1 MEFIKKI
8 NINRIIVE
16 IVFIVIAI
24 SFLGCNQKDIK
35 KETAEQFIRSYYK
48 QYKYQDEIKEIFEVM
63 DVEKLEEEVE
73 KYIGKYFENSLT
85 EKAIDICLRNRIIP
99 LSSILNKEIYDFKVE
114 KLTITQRKQESEQN
128 TYDFEVKVNYKEKN
142 QRIEKIE
149 KGTIVL
155 EKEGEKIDYFS
166 IN

>member
-99 LSSILNKEIYDFKVE
+99 LSSILNKEIYDFKLE

-166 IN
+166 IK

>member
-24 SFLGCNQKDIK
+24 SFLSCNQKDIK

-48 QYKYQDEIKEIFEVM
+48 QYEYQDEIKEIFEVM

-99 LSSILNKEIYDFKVE
+99 LSSILNKEIYDFKLE

-166 IN
+166 IK

>member
-48 QYKYQDEIKEIFEVM
+48 QYEYQDEIKEIFEVM

-142 QRIEKIE
+142 QRIDKIE

>member
-1 MEFIKKI
+1 VEFIKKI

>member
-1 MEFIKKI
+1 VEFIKKI
-8 NINRIIVE
+8 NINRIIVG

-35 KETAEQFIRSYYK
+35 EETVEQFIRSYYK
-48 QYKYQDEIKEIFEVM
+48 QYEYQDEIKEIFEVR
-63 DVEKLEEEVE
+63 DVEKLEKEIE
-73 KYIGKYFENSLT
+73 KYTVKYFENSLT

-99 LSSILNKEIYDFKVE
+99 LSSILNKEIYDFKLE

-166 IN
+166 IK

>member
-1 MEFIKKI
+1 VEFIKKI

-99 LSSILNKEIYDFKVE
+99 LSSILNKEIYDFKLE

-166 IN
+166 IK